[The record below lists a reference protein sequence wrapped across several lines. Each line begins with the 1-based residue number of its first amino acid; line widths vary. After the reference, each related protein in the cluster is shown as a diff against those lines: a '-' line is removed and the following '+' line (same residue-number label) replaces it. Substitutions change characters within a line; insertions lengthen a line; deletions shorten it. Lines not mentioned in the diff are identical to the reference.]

1 MKINKSKNKISRK
14 RSNKITKRTKRTK
27 RNNKPRR
34 TNKTKRTIKKRKEK
48 IIKNVMMGGS
58 TAQNTAFSTPTK
70 VGEHRIIFRHMEI
83 EGPNSFDEVLKVIG
97 SELYNQEVGPQ
108 LGPSEIAVIAPGN
121 PENYFQGEG
130 LFEAFRIKF
139 GQHFAQDCRKM
150 PLLSRGN
157 MNLEDSTKGEKINM
171 SGFQLALDENLVG
184 DGWSTP
190 DVGTVGLGYLY
201 YNTRI
206 FTGDARMVCN
216 PNYEHCRNI
225 INVSG
230 PNARDDKTNYSGRP
244 GKKRFLELASS
255 CLRHSLILAH
265 CKGIKLVVCTFI
277 SCASYKG
284 GVCSESEIL
293 FALYE
298 EAIRFCNLLTTL
310 DPNFKINICF
320 MGNSSDVRGF
330 KRLKQGLSTKLTN
343 TTYNETLGEK
353 ILEKISILSGFVN
366 IKLNP
371 ELEARLGE
379 SKGKTGGLAKNIRTI
394 VINLLQNLKENL
406 ESVEDS
412 NRKSALKQEI
422 ERLLEMIPNQLSQEK
437 LESVLENLE
446 FYQWGS
452 LVDDVIALIP
462 ASTEGEADKVNEL
475 SRLSRSGKI
484 VTEEFKKFRES
495 EKETRMAET
504 DIAEIQPNSNPSS
517 LTAEEWEYIEYLYR
531 ELNEGFIRKCIRYG
545 YSLNRLMILYGLEYC
560 CPAIKKDFKEKYLA
574 LGGKLS
580 DAIPQELS
588 VEDSLE
594 GRMFKVAPYTTP
606 KGSKEVVL
614 KGLRPGETAKME
626 SSYQGRG
633 TLYKVIGNKEHHGGD
648 KRFIPY
654 CLENELDKFEIIE
667 GEKDYIITQYKILK
681 TLQQTAEEYGC
692 GNYVVKVYYGILPK
706 NKEILLIHCDHLPLL
721 VPVLAS
727 YVPSSHAFATLK
739 RNTKK
744 EDKKYEY
751 LYDCQHQMYLQDVLN
766 NKYLSVAEF
775 KILTYELIYAVA
787 FVHQCG
793 VYIGKGIDSGTIML
807 TLVKTRNPSNPT
819 KSSVM
824 ITDFSYAGFEIEGK
838 RNSDWKMVAGIVNKM
853 KDCLYEGKKIPNL
866 DEFLMKISNGGV
878 FVLGQTD
885 GYTGSSELM
894 KAMNEFL
901 HDVPVES
908 PRLADS
914 GE

>member
-14 RSNKITKRTKRTK
+14 RSKTKIISRTKRTK

-34 TNKTKRTIKKRKEK
+34 TKKTKRTIKKRKEK
-48 IIKNVMMGGS
+48 IIKNVMMGG
-58 TAQNTAFSTPTK
+58 ADQDTAFSDSTE
-70 VGEHRIIFRHMEI
+70 VGGHHIIFRHMAPRGDNTFEK
-83 EGPNSFDEVLKVIG
+83 VLSVIG
-97 SELYNQEVGPQ
+97 SELNNKGVGPQ
-108 LGPSEIAVIAPGN
+108 LEPSGIAVIAPSN

-184 DGWSTP
+184 NGWSTP

-201 YNTRI
+201 YNTRL

-216 PNYEHCRNI
+216 PNYEHCHNI

-230 PNARDDKTNYSGRP
+230 PNARDDKKNFSGRP
-244 GKKRFLELASS
+244 GKERFLELVSS

-284 GVCSESEIL
+284 EVCSESEIL

-298 EAIRFCNLLTTL
+298 EAIRFCNLTRDSTH
-310 DPNFKINICF
+310 KVHICF
-320 MGNSSDVRGF
+320 MGNRSDVGGF
-330 KRLKQGLSTKLTN
+330 ERLKQGLSTKLTT
-343 TTYNETLGEK
+343 TTYNEKLGKK
-353 ILEKISILSGFVN
+353 IL
-366 IKLNP
+366 
-371 ELEARLGE
+371 
-379 SKGKTGGLAKNIRTI
+379 
-394 VINLLQNLKENL
+394 
-406 ESVEDS
+406 
-412 NRKSALKQEI
+412 
-422 ERLLEMIPNQLSQEK
+422 
-437 LESVLENLE
+437 
-446 FYQWGS
+446 
-452 LVDDVIALIP
+452 
-462 ASTEGEADKVNEL
+462 
-475 SRLSRSGKI
+475 GKI
-484 VTEEFKKFRES
+484 TTLDS
-495 EKETRMAET
+495 ITRNYPR
-504 DIAEIQPNSNPSS
+504 DPSSPNSE
-517 LTAEEWEYIEYLYR
+517 LTKEQWEHIEYLYR
-531 ELNEGFIRKCIRYG
+531 GLNEDFVKRCIRYG

-560 CPAIKKDFKEKYLA
+560 CPAIKADFKNKYLDF
-574 LGGKLS
+574 GGNLS

-614 KGLRPGETAKME
+614 KGLHPSETAKME

-654 CLENELDKFEIIE
+654 CLENKLDKFEIIE
-667 GEKDYIITQYKILK
+667 GEKDYIIKQYEILK

-706 NKEILLIHCDHLPLL
+706 NKAILLIHCDHLPLL

-727 YVPSSHAFATLK
+727 VVPSSHAFATLR

-793 VYIGKGIDSGTIML
+793 VYIGEGIDPRTIML

-824 ITDFSYAGFEIEGK
+824 ITDFSYAGFEIEDK

-853 KDCLYEGKKIPNL
+853 KDCLYKGQKIPNL
-866 DEFLMKISNGGV
+866 DEFLMKISNEGA

-885 GYTGSSELM
+885 GYAGSSKLM
-894 KAMNEFL
+894 TAMNEFL
-901 HDVPVES
+901 HDVPV
-908 PRLADS
+908 
-914 GE
+914 